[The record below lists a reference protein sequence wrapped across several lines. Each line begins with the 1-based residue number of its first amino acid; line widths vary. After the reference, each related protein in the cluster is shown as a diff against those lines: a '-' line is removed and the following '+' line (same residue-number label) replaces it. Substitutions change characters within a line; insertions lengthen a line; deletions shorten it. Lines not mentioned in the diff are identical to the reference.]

1 MDYSLVVLFGLI
13 VCALL
18 ASTKLHS
25 RARPGRSGSDYQRV
39 FSTAA
44 IGLLFT
50 MAGVV
55 GWDLRHGHGWF
66 RGTTWVDGPVWWQVG
81 AGVVSLMLSVFF
93 ARRVSPRS
101 VRR

>member
-1 MDYSLVVLFGLI
+1 MDYSLIVLVGLI
-13 VCALL
+13 VAALGV
-18 ASTKLHS
+18 ATKLHS
-25 RARPGRSGSDYQRV
+25 RASSERQGSDYQRV

-50 MAGVV
+50 VAGVI

-66 RGTTWVDGPVWWQVG
+66 QGTTWVDGPVWWQVG
-81 AGVVSLMLSVFF
+81 TGVVSLMLSVFF
-93 ARRVSPRS
+93 ARRVSRRS